1 MNYRNIIDKGT
12 LILKNSSILS
22 AKLDAELLLTF
33 TLNIPREKIL
43 LNLEKKLN
51 KSEIINY
58 LKLLNKR
65 KKKEPISSISGKK
78 FFWKYEFLLNQDVL
92 APRSETELLVEEVL
106 KILKFSNSI
115 NVLDVG
121 IGSGC
126 ILISLLKE
134 RKQWRGIGLDISAL
148 AIKIAKINAKIQHVE
163 NRIKFLNS
171 DIDKISIGKY
181 DLIVSNP
188 PYINKIG
195 YNNLDLGV
203 KNYEPKSALYGG
215 VDGLRIIE
223 KVIYKS
229 NDILKKNGLLAME
242 IGLGQYYKVSEL
254 LKKNK
259 FYIIKTVKDYQNIKR
274 CLIAKKISK

>member
-106 KILKFSNSI
+106 KILKFSNNI

>member
-22 AKLDAELLLTF
+22 AKLDAELLLTL

-43 LNLEKKLN
+43 LNLEKKVN
-51 KSEIINY
+51 KSEIIDY
-58 LKLLNKR
+58 LKLINKR

-78 FFWKYEFLLNQDVL
+78 FFWKYEFLLNKDVL
-92 APRSETELLVEEVL
+92 APRFETELLVEEVL
-106 KILKFSNSI
+106 KNFKFSNNI

-134 RKQWRGIGLDISAL
+134 RKRWRGIGLDISAL

-203 KNYEPKSALYGG
+203 KNYEPKLALYGG

-223 KVIYKS
+223 KVIDKS

-254 LKKNK
+254 LKKNE

-274 CLIAKKISK
+274 CLIAKKLSK